1 MKLQF
6 AEAAEQDLIRA
17 FYFYEGQAEGVGQY
31 FLDCLNSDI
40 DSLLLYAGIHPKRFE
55 QFHWM
60 LSKRFPFSIYYTL
73 DGDVVVVHAILDC
86 RQYPKHMEER
96 LGSL

>member
-6 AEAAEQDLIRA
+6 AEAAEQDLIRT

-55 QFHWM
+55 
-60 LSKRFPFSIYYTL
+60 
-73 DGDVVVVHAILDC
+73 
-86 RQYPKHMEER
+86 
-96 LGSL
+96 